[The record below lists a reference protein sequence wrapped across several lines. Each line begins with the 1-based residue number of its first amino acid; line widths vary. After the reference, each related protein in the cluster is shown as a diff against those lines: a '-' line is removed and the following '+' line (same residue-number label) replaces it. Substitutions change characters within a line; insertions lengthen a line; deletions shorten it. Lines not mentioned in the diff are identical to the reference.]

1 MIFHCSCCH
10 SIDEGCGRDKLERID
25 RFNLGIWKDGCVEI
39 LRHKMRSEVKTLLMV
54 YTFLG
59 ALLAIV
65 ELITVVL
72 ACAYVAQINRRDKR
86 DKHTFDRVGN
96 ARNEEE
102 YLPALESKET
112 NF

>member
-1 MIFHCSCCH
+1 MIFLCSCCH
-10 SIDEGCGRDKLERID
+10 IVDEGCGRDKLEDDRISRYD
-25 RFNLGIWKDGCVEI
+25 LGIWKDGCVEI
-39 LRHKMRSEVKTLLMV
+39 LRHKMRTEVKTVLMV

-72 ACAYVAQINRRDKR
+72 ACAFVAQLGRRR
-86 DKHTFDRVGN
+86 RRELGQWDRTVV
-96 ARNEEE
+96 ADE
-102 YLPALESKET
+102 YLPSLTSKET

>member
-1 MIFHCSCCH
+1 MG
-10 SIDEGCGRDKLERID
+10 DDKVS

-39 LRHKMRSEVKTLLMV
+39 LRHKMRTEVRTVLMV

-59 ALLAIV
+59 AILAIV

-72 ACAYVAQINRRDKR
+72 ACAYVAQINRRDR
-86 DKHTFDRVGN
+86 REKHTFDRIGN
-96 ARNEEE
+96 TRNEEE